1 MPSLPPPTAASP
13 PCLPCC
19 RATELFDWIRAL
31 EDSHPLQTLLD
42 VYSYTAMISLCIT
55 EHDVDRALKVR
66 AHTEL
71 PGLWLGK
78 LGYSCRAGA
87 CWLPLCGQMQQQAGH
102 GRKVGCWFGTH
113 H

>member
-1 MPSLPPPTAASP
+1 MWRLPRPPLPPPAQPSLPLTPPPCPCCLASP
-13 PCLPCC
+13 PLGC

-66 AHTEL
+66 A
-71 PGLWLGK
+71 
-78 LGYSCRAGA
+78 C
-87 CWLPLCGQMQQQAGH
+87 
-102 GRKVGCWFGTH
+102 GCWPH
-113 H
+113 PVML